1 MSDRDKRGLAVV
13 GGAVA
18 LAVVIVVAVLVK
30 RHHDAS
36 LRASCAP
43 IANPYGKPP
52 AGYSFEKAD
61 LKTQQEFEQKFN
73 LEAFEQFGL
82 DITLA
87 RRASSVRGVLISF
100 RSADRS
106 QIEAIYAAT
115 GRAADGG
122 GVRRHHSIGGHA
134 VTAVDGKDGARTS
147 YALEGCT
154 VVVAEGATHAD
165 GDALA
170 QAVFKR

>member
-1 MSDRDKRGLAVV
+1 MSDRDRRGALVV
-13 GGAVA
+13 AGAVA
-18 LAVVIVVAVLVK
+18 LAVVIVIAVLVK
-30 RHHDAS
+30 HHHDENLTEA
-36 LRASCAP
+36 CAP

-52 AGYSFEKAD
+52 AGYSFTKAD
-61 LKTQQEFEQKFN
+61 LKTQQAFEEKFN
-73 LEAFEQFGL
+73 LKAFEQFGL

-87 RRASSVRGVLISF
+87 RRNNRVRGVLISF

-106 QIEAIYAAT
+106 QSKAIFAAT

-122 GVRRHHSIGGHA
+122 GIRRHHSIGGHA
-134 VTAVDGKDGARTS
+134 VTAVDGRDGARTS

-170 QAVFKR
+170 DAVFS

>member
-1 MSDRDKRGLAVV
+1 MSDRDKRGVLVV
-13 GGAVA
+13 AGAAA
-18 LAVVIVVAVLVK
+18 LAVAIVVALLVK
-30 RHHDAS
+30 RHHDAN
-36 LRASCAP
+36 LTASCAP

-52 AGYSFEKAD
+52 AGYSFKKAD
-61 LKTQQEFEQKFN
+61 LKTQQEFEEKFN
-73 LEAFEQFGL
+73 LKAFEQFGL

-87 RRASSVRGVLISF
+87 RRANSVRGVLISF

-106 QIEAIYAAT
+106 EIEAIYAAT

-134 VTAVDGKDGARTS
+134 VTAIDGRDGARTS

-154 VVVAEGATHAD
+154 IVVAEGATHAD

-170 QAVFKR
+170 RAVFRG